1 MHRGS
6 VFIITK
12 DENHKFKVE
21 KSTEF
26 NGGMGL
32 DCWGKII
39 YKMLRD
45 LKEPLLF
52 DAMIRD
58 FDLEHFKYCDD
69 VMTYTADSQE
79 EPFIDENKR
88 SFFDYSRTDNQFKF
102 FHDNNDEY
110 IYTSDSNYIKNLSNE
125 AIEIVCSNGVFKLE
139 PEQILI
145 ADYDECI
152 NNTKISFGK
161 KIEESLGI
169 DTLESSLYI
178 QTIKQ
183 ALALQNIIYTLEGFG
198 YKTTLY
204 GSDGVNNGI
213 EIETWTTGG
222 VNMIHSIQFDENF
235 IDIYDVKKI
244 NKKIEEIA
252 EMFSVDEEIDI
263 HRQSDDYRQ
272 FFSIK
277 RSLEDF
283 EEYQQN
289 LEKMSK
295 TFLDKYYEISYEK
308 YVENVEKEESF
319 NEINY

>member
-12 DENHKFKVE
+12 DKNNKFKVE

-32 DCWGKII
+32 DCFGKKI
-39 YKMLRD
+39 YKMLKD

-69 VMTYTADSQE
+69 VMTYTAYSQE

-88 SFFDYSRTDNQFKF
+88 SFFDYSRTNSQFKF
-102 FHDNNDEY
+102 FYDSKDEY

-125 AIEIVCSNGVFKLE
+125 NVGIVCSNGVFNLK

-145 ADYDECI
+145 ADYNECV

-161 KIEESLGI
+161 KIEESIEI
-169 DTLESSLYI
+169 DTLENSVYI

-183 ALALQNIIYTLEGFG
+183 ALTLQNIIYTLESFG
-198 YKTTLY
+198 YKATLY
-204 GSDGVNNGI
+204 GSDGVNKGI

-235 IDIYDVKKI
+235 INIYDVNEI
-244 NKKIEEIA
+244 NKKIEEIV

-272 FFSIK
+272 FFSIR
-277 RSLEDF
+277 RSVEDF

-289 LEKMSK
+289 LEKMSN
-295 TFLDKYYEISYEK
+295 TFLDKYQEISCEK
-308 YVENVEKEESF
+308 CSENIEKEEAF